1 MRLGCLSTGKPG
13 GEAMRPQSVHHPG
26 DTEMTD
32 IVEEMARS
40 INAIAGEYRIAWSTA
55 VADRMAKAAY
65 TIVERRIGELEF
77 QVAQRGMALAPFAEA
92 CLNCID
98 DSEPDNASTWEHP
111 VGMEV
116 TIRDFREARASLEQR
131 SDQ

>member
-1 MRLGCLSTGKPG
+1 
-13 GEAMRPQSVHHPG
+13 
-26 DTEMTD
+26 MTD
-32 IVEEMARS
+32 IVEEMAK
-40 INAIAGEYRIAWSTA
+40 AISRAMSAGLHGGKPSDY
-55 VADRMAKAAY
+55 VADDFEDFVPEAQAAY
-65 TIVERRIGELEF
+65 AIVERRIGELEF

>member
-1 MRLGCLSTGKPG
+1 
-13 GEAMRPQSVHHPG
+13 
-26 DTEMTD
+26 MTD
-32 IVEEMARS
+32 IVEEIARALYAEAQAEALKLHPTSDPLPSFDADDEDSRQFAIRMAR
-40 INAIAGEYRIAWSTA
+40 AC
-55 VADRMAKAAY
+55 Y